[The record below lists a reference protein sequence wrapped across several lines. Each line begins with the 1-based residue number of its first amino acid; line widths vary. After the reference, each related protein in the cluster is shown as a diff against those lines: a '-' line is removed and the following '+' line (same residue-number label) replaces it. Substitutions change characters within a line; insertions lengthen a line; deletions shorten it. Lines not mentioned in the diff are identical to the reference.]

1 MHKPLCFTTALSCVL
16 LGFTSGCSFLNTSSS
31 NSPSSQSGK
40 QNAVNAIAVIKKPEL
55 PLIVAPDNP
64 DPTTNAKVLQYV
76 KSLASHG
83 SAQQSHGIW
92 IQSEDKLL
100 ANHLG
105 TTPITAASIS
115 KVATTLA
122 ALKTFGAEH
131 VFVTQIGTTGTF
143 ENGVIKGDLVI
154 QGGEDPFFV
163 SEEAIALGN
172 TLNQMGIK
180 KVTGDLIITGKFYM
194 NFSRNPSTVG
204 NLLKIGL
211 NSQTWNAGTI
221 NAHKSLPPETPKPQV
236 IINGKVKTLPT
247 TPANFK
253 LLVRHNSYP
262 LAELLK
268 KMNNFSNNAMAEMLA
283 DSVGGAKVVAQKA
296 ATAAEVPQN
305 EIYLINGSGLTYEN
319 KISPRAAIAMFR
331 AIEKHLQQQ
340 NMTVADVFTVIGED
354 EGVLKPRGI
363 PKLAVVKSGS
373 LDNTSALIG
382 ALPTQN
388 RGTVWFAI
396 MNFSGNLVQFRK
408 QQDIF
413 LTSLVNEWGAVTEAP
428 KELTPNPTRKDKIS
442 KSEIIS
448 TQQPAVSNQ

>member
-16 LGFTSGCSFLNTSSS
+16 LGFVSGCSLNPSSF
-31 NSPSSQSGK
+31 NSPSSQSGN
-40 QNAVNAIAVIKKPEL
+40 QNAVNAIAAVKKPEL
-55 PLIVAPDNP
+55 PLIVPPDNP
-64 DPTTNAKVLQYV
+64 DPIINAKVLQYV
-76 KSLASHG
+76 KSLAPHG

-92 IQSEDKLL
+92 IQSDDKLL

-105 TTPITAASIS
+105 TTPTTAASIS

-122 ALKTFGAEH
+122 ALKTLGAEH
-131 VFVTQIGTTGTF
+131 VFVTQIGTTGTI
-143 ENGVIKGDLVI
+143 ENSVIKGDLVI
-154 QGGEDPFFV
+154 QGGEDAFFV

-204 NLLKIGL
+204 NLLKMGL
-211 NSQTWNAGTI
+211 NSQTWNAGFI
-221 NAHKSLPPETPKPQV
+221 NAHKSLPAETPKPQV
-236 IINGKVKTLPT
+236 VINGKVKSLPIP
-247 TPANFK
+247 PANFK

-283 DSVGGAKVVAQKA
+283 DSVGGGKVVAQKA
-296 ATAAEVPQN
+296 ATAAEVAQN
-305 EIYLINGSGLTYEN
+305 EIYLVNGSGLTYEN

-382 ALPTQN
+382 AFPTQN

-396 MNFSGNLVQFRK
+396 MNFSGDLVQFRK
-408 QQDIF
+408 QQDTF
-413 LTSLVNEWGAVTEAP
+413 LTSLVNEWGVVTTSP
-428 KELTPNPTRKDKIS
+428 PELAPNPARKDKIS

-448 TQQPAVSNQ
+448 TQ

>member
-31 NSPSSQSGK
+31 NSPSSQSGN
-40 QNAVNAIAVIKKPEL
+40 QNAVNAIAAIKKPEL

-83 SAQQSHGIW
+83 SAQQTHGIW
-92 IQSEDKLL
+92 IQSDDKLL

-131 VFVTQIGTTGTF
+131 VFVTQIGTTGTI
-143 ENGVIKGDLVI
+143 ENGVVKGDLVI

-172 TLNQMGIK
+172 TLNQLGIK

-194 NFSRNPSTVG
+194 NFSRNPLTVG
-204 NLLKIGL
+204 NLLKMGL
-211 NSQTWNAGTI
+211 NSQTWNAGVI
-221 NAHKSLPPETPKPQV
+221 NAHKSLPSATPKPQV
-236 IINGKVKTLPT
+236 VISGKVKTLATVPQT
-247 TPANFK
+247 FQ

-283 DSVGGAKVVAQKA
+283 DSVGGAKIVAQKA
-296 ATAAEVPQN
+296 ATAAEVPQD

-340 NMTVADVFTVIGED
+340 NMTVADVFTVIGQD
-354 EGVLKPRGI
+354 EGILKPRGI

-382 ALPTQN
+382 AFPTKN

-413 LTSLVNEWGAVTEAP
+413 LTSLVNEWGIAIVP
-428 KELTPNPTRKDKIS
+428 PPELATNPARKDKIS
-442 KSEIIS
+442 KSEIIN
-448 TQQPAVSNQ
+448 NQ

>member
-1 MHKPLCFTTALSCVL
+1 MHKSLWFTTTLSCVL
-16 LGFTSGCSFLNTSSS
+16 LGFTSGCSLLNSSS
-31 NSPSSQSGK
+31 STSSQSGN
-40 QNAVNAIAVIKKPEL
+40 QNPVNAIAAIKKPEL
-55 PLIVAPDNP
+55 PLIVAPENP
-64 DPTTNAKVLQYV
+64 DPIINAKALQYV
-76 KSLASHG
+76 KSLAPHG
-83 SAQQSHGIW
+83 SPQQSHGIW
-92 IQSEDKLL
+92 IQSDDKLL

-105 TTPITAASIS
+105 TTPVTAASIS

-122 ALKTFGAEH
+122 TLKTLGAEH
-131 VFVTQIGTTGTF
+131 VFVTQIGTTGAI

-154 QGGEDPFFV
+154 QGGEDAFFV

-180 KVTGDLIITGKFYM
+180 QITGDLIITGKFYM

-204 NLLKIGL
+204 NLLKMGL
-211 NSQTWNAGTI
+211 NNQTWNPGFI

-247 TPANFK
+247 VPANFK

-305 EIYLINGSGLTYEN
+305 EIYLVNGSGLTYAN

-340 NMTVADVFTVIGED
+340 NMTVADVFTVIGQD
-354 EGVLKPRGI
+354 GGILKPRGI

-408 QQDIF
+408 RQDTF
-413 LTSLVNEWGAVTEAP
+413 LTSLVNEWGTVTIP
-428 KELTPNPTRKDKIS
+428 PPELTPNPARKNKIS
-442 KSEIIS
+442 QSEIIG
-448 TQQPAVSNQ
+448 TQQPAVTNQ